1 PPRHW
6 REALREYLQERS
18 SACD

>member
-1 PPRHW
+1 PRHW